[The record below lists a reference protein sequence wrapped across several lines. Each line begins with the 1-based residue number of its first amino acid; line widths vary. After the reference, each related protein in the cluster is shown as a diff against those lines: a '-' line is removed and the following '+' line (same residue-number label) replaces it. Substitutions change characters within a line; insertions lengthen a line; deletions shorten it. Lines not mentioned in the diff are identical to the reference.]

1 MPRGKGTQ
9 HQTLQILMADG
20 SMETDSNA
28 QKVGSQLLSDL
39 MHGIAMPGREMPTPT
54 YVHKESNRAPQQQDG
69 VHFETVSPMAVEFDS
84 QFLNSDAWAMW
95 DRARLDLDTEQDGAR
110 RRNAWLQGL
119 FCAVCAS
126 VLIFSLFMLAASY
139 KDSEAGTGDGQ
150 QGQQAAPTEPTSTPK
165 PILPPRVGG

>member
-1 MPRGKGTQ
+1 MPKGRGAQ
-9 HQTLQILMADG
+9 HQTLQIMMADG
-20 SMETDSNA
+20 SMETDSHA

-69 VHFETVSPMAVEFDS
+69 VHFETVSPIAVEFDS

-95 DRARLDLDTEQDGAR
+95 DRARLDLDTEQDSAR

-119 FCAVCAS
+119 FCVVCGA
-126 VLIFSLFMLAASY
+126 VLIFSLFMLGAGA
-139 KDSEAGTGDGQ
+139 KDSSEAETGG
-150 QGQQAAPTEPTSTPK
+150 GQQAGPTQPAPTLQ
-165 PILPPRVGG
+165 PILPPRIGG

>member
-1 MPRGKGTQ
+1 MPRGKGAQ

-54 YVHKESNRAPQQQDG
+54 YVHKETNRAPQQQDG
-69 VHFETVSPMAVEFDS
+69 VHFETVSPVAVEYDS

-95 DRARLDLDTEQDGAR
+95 DRARLDLDTEQDSAR

-119 FCAVCAS
+119 FCAVCAV
-126 VLIFSLFMLAASY
+126 VLVFSLFMLGASNN
-139 KDSEAGTGDGQ
+139 DAEEETGDGQ
-150 QGQQAAPTEPTSTPK
+150 PAAPTEPTPTPK

>member
-1 MPRGKGTQ
+1 MPRGKGAQ
-9 HQTLQILMADG
+9 RQTLQILMSDG

-69 VHFETVSPMAVEFDS
+69 VHFETVSPMAVEYDS

-95 DRARLDLDTEQDGAR
+95 DRARLDLDTEHDSAR
-110 RRNAWLQGL
+110 RRQAWLQGL
-119 FCAVCAS
+119 FCAVCAA
-126 VLIFSLFMLAASY
+126 VLIFSLFMLGASN
-139 KDSEAGTGDGQ
+139 KDSEAESGG
-150 QGQQAAPTEPTSTPK
+150 GQQAVPTQPVPTLQ

>member
-1 MPRGKGTQ
+1 MPRGKGAQ

-69 VHFETVSPMAVEFDS
+69 VHFETVSPMAVEYDS

-95 DRARLDLDTEQDGAR
+95 DRARLDLDTEQDSAR
-110 RRNAWLQGL
+110 RRQAWLQGL
-119 FCAVCAS
+119 FCAVCAV
-126 VLIFSLFMLAASY
+126 VLIFSLFVLAASN
-139 KDSEAGTGDGQ
+139 DSEEESGD
-150 QGQQAAPTEPTSTPK
+150 GQQAAPTQPTPTPK
-165 PILPPRVGG
+165 PILPPRVGGR

>member
-1 MPRGKGTQ
+1 MPRGKGSQ

-20 SMETDSNA
+20 SMEIDPNA

-69 VHFETVSPMAVEFDS
+69 VHFETVSPMAVEYDS

-95 DRARLDLDTEQDGAR
+95 DRARLDLDTEQDSAR
-110 RRNAWLQGL
+110 RRQAWLQGL
-119 FCAVCAS
+119 FCAVCAV
-126 VLIFSLFMLAASY
+126 VLIFSLFVLAASN
-139 KDSEAGTGDGQ
+139 DSEEESGD
-150 QGQQAAPTEPTSTPK
+150 GQQAAPTQPTPTPK
-165 PILPPRVGG
+165 PILPPRVGGR